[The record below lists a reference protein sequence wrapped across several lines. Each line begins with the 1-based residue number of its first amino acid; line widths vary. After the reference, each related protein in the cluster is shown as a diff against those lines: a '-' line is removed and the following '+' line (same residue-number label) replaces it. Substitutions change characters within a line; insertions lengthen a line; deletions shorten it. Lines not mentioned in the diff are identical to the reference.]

1 MLQIYPPTLIY
12 LCFSIIQ
19 ILFSIMN
26 GQPTIAQY
34 KFIATV
40 ILALLINMLYDHG
53 LAIIAWIIV
62 FVPFM
67 LMTELWFMA
76 IPSTTANLGRYMGS
90 DVGVIFPNIKMEVIE
105 NPVPPMGDSSYAYES
120 K

>member
-1 MLQIYPPTLIY
+1 
-12 LCFSIIQ
+12 
-19 ILFSIMN
+19 MN